1 MGQRLNIE
9 IRRRKDNKVLAN
21 SYYHWSAYTSS
32 SLHLAEEI
40 IENIYEVIRKEKVSD
55 EIKAIQLLQ
64 TTGAG
69 LMENEYNK
77 LNEEDK
83 KYCSLATNR
92 NLGLIS
98 FTDEGMEETRS
109 WEEGR
114 LTIDIDFDDKDYD
127 FYGNKNLV
135 DFEVY
140 FQVDEEEI
148 NESYEEEIK
157 SGKLDLNNLTEFE
170 FSLEEMTL
178 NDIRLFM
185 SKLDEI
191 ENNNGLFRVKGTDLI
206 YQIIY

>member
-9 IRRRKDNKVLAN
+9 IKRRKDNKALAN

-98 FTDEGMEETRS
+98 FTDEGMEETRK

>member
-9 IRRRKDNKVLAN
+9 IKRRKDNKVLAN

-69 LMENEYNK
+69 LMEDEYNK

-98 FTDEGMEETRS
+98 FTDEGMEETRK

-114 LTIDIDFDDKDYD
+114 LTIDIDFDDKNYD

-140 FQVDEEEI
+140 FQIDEEEI

-157 SGKLDLNNLTEFE
+157 SGKLDLNNLTKFE